1 MELNLYFVSGINRVD
16 TLYFSNLT
24 EQNSYYDSKLITRIE
39 DFSFYPPHYRNT
51 IRLTTDDINF
61 NSKINYLSLV
71 YNDKRYYYFID
82 NIEYVSED
90 IVSFDITMDV
100 IQTYQ
105 FDINFINYDV
115 KRRTIDRWKKVGTTT
130 QFEIN
135 RDYVRE
141 NLSEGV
147 FFQERY
153 KELSSP
159 LNYIILDVVSTEFIA
174 NKPSIVGAWYPYLP
188 RFRSLGL
195 SMIYTTEAEYRYF
208 SDGYFHSY
216 VILPLKNV
224 NVKYTGNF
232 INARAEIIND
242 YDGISYNFGRYM
254 TMIDT
259 IAKMPS
265 VVSINLMPAY
275 SVLDGLSITTS
286 GSDMTVNV
294 SGNELIITSFDIE
307 PSETGLLTGY
317 LVLPYSTFDR
327 TLDNPASATTIHCSY
342 NIYTLTLSTNRTRKI
357 NYNDRF
363 IPQLIDEN
371 YINIEYGE
379 RISTTTFPLHELTIP
394 SSLVLLGLY
403 LINNG
408 NRAYIIGVPSLW
420 TEGDFSSLD
429 RYRTCIVVPT
439 TESLAVKNDAWE
451 QYLAQNRAT
460 LTTGMAYTFFD
471 RATNLI
477 MDDLSIKRPKQM
489 IDRRFK
495 KPTLNKA
502 GVKYFS
508 DLAETNVQ
516 GYRSMLGEA
525 YDYHVNK
532 ENLRQ
537 TPNTITQGNN
547 AIDDLLIYSNY
558 IYYAINKVRDYS
570 HVGELMEEY
579 GFKVS
584 EHYGSNNPFD
594 TLNTRLYY
602 NYFEL
607 ENVNITLNIL
617 NDENT
622 LALIIDRLNNGLRLW
637 NVNECETDNLEIGN
651 LFVYDNVEKSLM
663 S

>member
-275 SVLDGLSITTS
+275 SVLDGLSITTI

-342 NIYTLTLSTNRTRKI
+342 NIYTLTLSTNRNRKV

-429 RYRTCIVVPT
+429 RYRTCVVVPT
-439 TESLAVKNDAWE
+439 TESLAVKNDAWA

-508 DLAETNVQ
+508 ELAETNVQ

-617 NDENT
+617 NDETT